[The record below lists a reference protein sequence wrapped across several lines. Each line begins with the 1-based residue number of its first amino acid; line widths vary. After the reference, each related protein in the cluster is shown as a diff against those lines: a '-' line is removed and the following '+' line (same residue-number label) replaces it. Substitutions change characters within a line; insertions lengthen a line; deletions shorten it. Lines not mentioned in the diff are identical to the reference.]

1 MNKFILG
8 LVVLGLGVVVGWF
21 ALGGAPASQTA
32 DTPTPTLT
40 PADVMQDYPTTP
52 SATQSAVVTYA
63 DTGFSPSVTTITVGS
78 TVTFTNESS
87 KSMWVASAVHPTHS
101 LLPGFDQLASVGKGV
116 TYEYT
121 FIKVGTWKYHNH
133 MNPTDT
139 GSVVVQ

>member
-21 ALGGAPASQTA
+21 VLGRAPVSETVA
-32 DTPTPTLT
+32 TPTPTPEEMLQVT
-40 PADVMQDYPTTP
+40 PTIVP
-52 SATQSAVVTYA
+52 SATQSATVSYTDA
-63 DTGFSPSVTTITVGS
+63 GFAPSPTTVAVGS

-101 LLPGFDQLASVGKGV
+101 LLPGFDQLKSVGKGES
-116 TYEYT
+116 YEYT
-121 FIKVGTWKYHNH
+121 FTKVGTWKYHNH
-133 MNPTDT
+133 VNPGDT